1 LTKTL
6 FNSFREATV
15 GAGNRGKKGMKRTA
29 SVLALIVTLLVLLMA
44 GVQIVKAP
52 YTSDGQGFIL
62 ASPINITSPS
72 NITYSSNL
80 LTLNVT
86 FKLLLSLSC
95 ANLSYSIDEKN
106 NATIPLTAIRDLIEA
121 TITYENGTTV
131 TGNATF
137 APYTITG
144 WAALP
149 ELTEGSHKITVYAKY
164 NANNIIGL
172 DKSIVY
178 FTIGTNSE
186 QEIPEFTSWTPLLIT
201 GCLVI
206 TTVLIIYNYVLGK
219 EEENEKA

>member
-15 GAGNRGKKGMKRTA
+15 GACNRGKKGMKRTA
-29 SVLALIVTLLVLLMA
+29 SALTLILTLLVLLVA

-52 YTSDGQGFIL
+52 YTPDGEYFPL
-62 ASPINITSPS
+62 ASPISITSPS
-72 NITYSSNL
+72 NVTYSSNL

-95 ANLSYSIDEKN
+95 ANVSYSIDGKN
-106 NATIPLTAIRDLIEA
+106 NVTIPLTATRDLIEA

-149 ELTEGSHKITVYAKY
+149 ELTEGSHNITVYAKY
-164 NANNIIGL
+164 NANNIIAF
-172 DKSIVY
+172 DNSTVY

-186 QEIPEFTSWTPLLIT
+186 QEIPEFQSSTPLLIMLLSIT
-201 GCLVI
+201 MIAVI
-206 TTVLIIYNYVLGK
+206 YRRRICKNNQGT
-219 EEENEKA
+219 EE